1 MTPGLSWTAICAFAL
16 LGGGVVFNMLV
27 LQDEAVTSAASKAQA
42 ARAAQK
48 ARSDRQRRLA
58 LDAAAAP
65 PVLHLASSPKTR
77 AEASRTPSAAPPP
90 SAAMP
95 SDRLSGVASRIA
107 RLAQESARLD
117 TPLAE
122 PGAGAASVEIVKAV
136 QRELVRKGYDPGAQ
150 DGVPSLPTRAAIL
163 AFEWD
168 HGLALSAE
176 PTEALLQNILLD
188 RRAPGLAGA
197 GAQQRSR
204 QAVQVIRTIQQSLV
218 VLGYLQGGVDG
229 HLGEAT
235 RRAIREFEMDNG
247 LVPSGRISSP
257 LVAKLARSAAAGR
270 LSSAR

>member
-1 MTPGLSWTAICAFAL
+1 MNPGLSWMAICAFAI
-16 LGGGVVFNMLV
+16 LGSGVVFNMLV
-27 LQDEAVTSAASKAQA
+27 LQDEAVTSAAAKAQA

-48 ARSDRQRRLA
+48 AKSDRLRRLA
-58 LDAAAAP
+58 ADAAATP
-65 PVLHLASSPKTR
+65 PQLHLASSPKTR
-77 AEASRTPSAAPPP
+77 SEPPRAPMAPPP
-90 SAAMP
+90 QPAPAP

-117 TPLAE
+117 MPVAE
-122 PGAGAASVEIVKAV
+122 PGAEAASIEIVRAV
-136 QRELVRKGYDPGAQ
+136 QRELGRKGYEPGAQ
-150 DGVPSLPTRAAIL
+150 DGVPSLMTRAAVM

-168 HGLALSAE
+168 HGLPLTAI

-188 RRAPGLAGA
+188 RRAAGLAGA
-197 GAQQRSR
+197 GSQQRSR
-204 QAVQVIRTIQQSLV
+204 QAVQIIRTIQQSLA

-270 LSSAR
+270 LSSSR